1 MLMKILFWLALL
13 VSVYIYLGYPLVLWI
28 LDKFRR
34 KQWKTDEQLQPVVT
48 FIISAF
54 NEEQVIARKL
64 DNTLQIDYPRE
75 KLEILVVSD
84 ASTDQT
90 DEIVR
95 SYADKGVRLLRMPE
109 RHGKTYGLNH
119 AVQQARGEILIF
131 SDANAMYHPHAVREL
146 VKYFADPEVGY
157 VVGKAEYYENLDKLA
172 GKQENLYWRYELM
185 LKEFESR
192 VHSVVGGDGAI
203 YAIRR
208 ELYEPLSADD
218 INDFVNPLQII
229 AKGYRGVF
237 APEAVCYEDAAGDFD
252 KEFYRKKRIVNRS
265 WRGFWKVRQ
274 VMNPRRTGIF
284 AWEIL
289 SHKVLRWYW
298 WAFALLLLVS
308 NMFLLQEGWFY
319 RIVFLLQIVFYGMAL
334 VGWWNVR
341 QKKELPSWFL
351 IPFYFIEVHVA
362 SLIGLLESFSGKKYQ
377 TWNTART

>member
-1 MLMKILFWLALL
+1 
-13 VSVYIYLGYPLVLWI
+13 
-28 LDKFRR
+28 
-34 KQWKTDEQLQPVVT
+34 
-48 FIISAF
+48 
-54 NEEQVIARKL
+54 
-64 DNTLQIDYPRE
+64 
-75 KLEILVVSD
+75 
-84 ASTDQT
+84 
-90 DEIVR
+90 
-95 SYADKGVRLLRMPE
+95 
-109 RHGKTYGLNH
+109 
-119 AVQQARGEILIF
+119 
-131 SDANAMYHPHAVREL
+131 
-146 VKYFADPEVGY
+146 VGY

-185 LKEFESR
+185 LKELESR

-229 AKGYRGVF
+229 ARGYRGVF

-308 NMFLLQEGWFY
+308 NAFLWREGWFY
-319 RIVFLLQIVFYGMAL
+319 RIVFLLQILFYGMAL
-334 VGWWNVR
+334 VGWWSVR
-341 QKKELPSWFL
+341 HKKELPSWFM